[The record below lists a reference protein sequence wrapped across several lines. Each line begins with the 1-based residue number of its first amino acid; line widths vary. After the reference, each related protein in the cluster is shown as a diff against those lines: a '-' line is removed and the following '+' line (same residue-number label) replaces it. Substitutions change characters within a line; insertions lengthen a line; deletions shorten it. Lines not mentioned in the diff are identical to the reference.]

1 MSHDGLGGL
10 LHGAVRAG
18 LISHVLDKDGRH
30 AALLVRLVDE
40 RGGSRACAA
49 GKSRVGRCDGRA
61 GIVVDG
67 TGAVVKLSQ
76 SIGQVLGVHE
86 LVGSILETILPAV
99 GRARGRRDEEELAGV
114 GKSEVL
120 ISLIDRCRLAKVDA
134 ALLTHDGLVV
144 PDLSDGDGRLLVV
157 EGDDDASERLERGE
171 GVDGGRLGDEVADD
185 VEVLGEEDGRVGEVG
200 EEEGV

>member
-1 MSHDGLGGL
+1 MSHDGLGRL
-10 LHGAVRAG
+10 YGAVLAG
-18 LISHVLDKDGRH
+18 LIGHVLDKDGGH
-30 AALLVRLVDE
+30 AALLVGLVDE
-40 RGGSRACAA
+40 RGGARARAA

-67 TGAVVKLSQ
+67 TGAVVQLSQ
-76 SIGQVLGVHE
+76 SVGQVLGVHE
-86 LVGSILETILPAV
+86 LVGSVLETVLPAV
-99 GRARGRRDEEELAGV
+99 GRARRRRDEEELAGV

-134 ALLTHDGLVV
+134 ALLTHDSLVV
-144 PDLSDGDGRLLVV
+144 PDLSDGDGGLLVV

>member
-1 MSHDGLGGL
+1 M
-10 LHGAVRAG
+10 
-18 LISHVLDKDGRH
+18 
-30 AALLVRLVDE
+30 
-40 RGGSRACAA
+40 
-49 GKSRVGRCDGRA
+49 
-61 GIVVDG
+61 
-67 TGAVVKLSQ
+67 
-76 SIGQVLGVHE
+76 HE
-86 LVGSILETILPAV
+86 LVGSILETILPAM

-114 GKSEVL
+114 GESKML
-120 ISLIDRCRLAKVDA
+120 ISLVDRCRLAKVDA

-144 PDLSDGDGRLLVV
+144 PDLSDGDGGLLVV

>member
-1 MSHDGLGGL
+1 MSQDGLGGL
-10 LHGAVRAG
+10 HWAVLAG
-18 LISHVLDKDGRH
+18 LIGHVLDKDGGH
-30 AALLVRLVDE
+30 AALLVGLVDE
-40 RGGSRACAA
+40 RGGARARAT
-49 GKSRVGRCDGRA
+49 GKSRVGRCDRRA

-67 TGAVVKLSQ
+67 TGAVVQLSQ
-76 SIGQVLGVHE
+76 GVGQVLGVHE
-86 LVGSILETILPAV
+86 LVGSVLETVLPAV
-99 GRARGRRDEEELAGV
+99 GRAGRRRDEEELAGV
-114 GKSEVL
+114 GESEVL

-134 ALLTHDGLVV
+134 ALLTHDDLVV
-144 PDLSDGDGRLLVV
+144 PDLSDGDGGLLVV